1 MTHDFDQLLQSAAY
15 AGQLLLESGAEIYRV
30 EDTICRICLNYGAQ
44 EASSIVLPTGIFVT
58 IVAGG
63 RSVSKIVRIKSRG
76 LDIDRIDR
84 INTLSRQSR
93 TLTLDEFLTQLR
105 AIARLH
111 PIEGCSS
118 ILEQRQFPSF
128 FAISLC
134 SALTALLAIVF
145 NQTGLASSLDA
156 LIIGCLMLL
165 VPGLAITN
173 AIRDS
178 LSGDLIS
185 GMTRGVEAFLI
196 AIAVALGPGLVMS
209 LWMMLGGNPL
219 W

>member
-1 MTHDFDQLLQSAAY
+1 MF
-15 AGQLLLESGAEIYRV
+15 
-30 EDTICRICLNYGAQ
+30 
-44 EASSIVLPTGIFVT
+44 F
-58 IVAGG
+58 GG
-63 RSVSKIVRIKSRG
+63 RFSDLCCALVIGG
-76 LDIDRIDR
+76 L
-84 INTLSRQSR
+84 
-93 TLTLDEFLTQLR
+93 
-105 AIARLH
+105 
-111 PIEGCSS
+111 IEGCSS
-118 ILEQRQFPSF
+118 VLEQRQFPSF

-134 SALTALLAIVF
+134 SALTALLAIGL
-145 NQTGLASSLDA
+145 NQISLAPSLDA

-185 GMTRGVEAFLI
+185 GMTRGVEAVLI

>member
-1 MTHDFDQLLQSAAY
+1 MAAG
-15 AGQLLLESGAEIYRV
+15 ALGAGGFTLFFGGQLPDLGCA
-30 EDTICRICLNYGAQ
+30 
-44 EASSIVLPTGIFVT
+44 FV
-58 IVAGG
+58 IGG
-63 RSVSKIVRIKSRG
+63 
-76 LDIDRIDR
+76 L
-84 INTLSRQSR
+84 
-93 TLTLDEFLTQLR
+93 
-105 AIARLH
+105 
-111 PIEGCSS
+111 IEGCSS
-118 ILEQRQFPSF
+118 FLEQHQFPSF

-134 SALTALLAIVF
+134 SALTALLAIGF
-145 NQTGLASSLDA
+145 NQIGAAPSLDA

-185 GMTRGVEAFLI
+185 GMTRGVEAVLI

>member
-1 MTHDFDQLLQSAAY
+1 MQFGFRT
-15 AGQLLLESGAEIYRV
+15 
-30 EDTICRICLNYGAQ
+30 T
-44 EASSIVLPTGIFVT
+44 
-58 IVAGG
+58 
-63 RSVSKIVRIKSRG
+63 SV
-76 LDIDRIDR
+76 
-84 INTLSRQSR
+84 
-93 TLTLDEFLTQLR
+93 
-105 AIARLH
+105 
-111 PIEGCSS
+111 
-118 ILEQRQFPSF
+118 
-128 FAISLC
+128 AISLC
-134 SALTALLAIVF
+134 SALTALLAIGL
-145 NQTGLASSLDA
+145 NQIGLAPSLDA

-185 GMTRGVEAFLI
+185 GMTRGVEAVLI